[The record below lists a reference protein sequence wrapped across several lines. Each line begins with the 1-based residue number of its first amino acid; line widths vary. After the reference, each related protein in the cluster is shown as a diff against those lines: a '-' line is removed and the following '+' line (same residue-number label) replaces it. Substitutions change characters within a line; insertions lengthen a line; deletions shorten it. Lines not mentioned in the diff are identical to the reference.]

1 MFVAEKAYICNMRR
15 WCIKIL
21 LIAVLSLVS
30 VFLYEVLWVLVD
42 LDVRRDF
49 INNGI
54 PLDELFFDVR
64 LCTVLTLLSL
74 GYSYLI
80 AKMVKRFVKSIPFRW
95 GIFAFFVLVA
105 NTATAAASTAVL
117 DWWLEYVSNDEI
129 RAENFFVFGIV
140 VSFTTST
147 FVFVTLGRAAFIAES
162 RRRAAEINILKAQI
176 KPHFLM
182 NTIDMLSA
190 LARTEPEAAANGL
203 GRMAMIY
210 RYILDSSSQEMA
222 TIEDELDFLNN
233 YIDLIDKRAGGSVQ
247 LQIGQSVEDSDGW
260 LLPMSLQMLVENAL
274 KHNSRSV
281 GNPLRVTIERV
292 GDEIVVSN
300 NLQPLE
306 CQPWKSGIGL
316 DNLRTRLSS
325 VTEKR
330 MTVEKTAA
338 MFIVRIPILKPRF
351 TDESIDYRRRAT
363 ER

>member
-1 MFVAEKAYICNMRR
+1 M
-15 WCIKIL
+15 
-21 LIAVLSLVS
+21 
-30 VFLYEVLWVLVD
+30 
-42 LDVRRDF
+42 
-49 INNGI
+49 
-54 PLDELFFDVR
+54 
-64 LCTVLTLLSL
+64 
-74 GYSYLI
+74 
-80 AKMVKRFVKSIPFRW
+80 
-95 GIFAFFVLVA
+95 
-105 NTATAAASTAVL
+105 
-117 DWWLEYVSNDEI
+117 
-129 RAENFFVFGIV
+129 
-140 VSFTTST
+140 
-147 FVFVTLGRAAFIAES
+147 
-162 RRRAAEINILKAQI
+162 
-176 KPHFLM
+176 
-182 NTIDMLSA
+182 
-190 LARTEPEAAANGL
+190 
-203 GRMAMIY
+203 
-210 RYILDSSSQEMA
+210 
-222 TIEDELDFLNN
+222 
-233 YIDLIDKRAGGSVQ
+233 Q

-306 CQPWKSGIGL
+306 CQPRKSGIGL

>member
-95 GIFAFFVLVA
+95 GLFAFFVLVA

-162 RRRAAEINILKAQI
+162 LAGQRR
-176 KPHFLM
+176 
-182 NTIDMLSA
+182 
-190 LARTEPEAAANGL
+190 
-203 GRMAMIY
+203 
-210 RYILDSSSQEMA
+210 
-222 TIEDELDFLNN
+222 
-233 YIDLIDKRAGGSVQ
+233 
-247 LQIGQSVEDSDGW
+247 
-260 LLPMSLQMLVENAL
+260 
-274 KHNSRSV
+274 
-281 GNPLRVTIERV
+281 
-292 GDEIVVSN
+292 
-300 NLQPLE
+300 
-306 CQPWKSGIGL
+306 
-316 DNLRTRLSS
+316 
-325 VTEKR
+325 
-330 MTVEKTAA
+330 
-338 MFIVRIPILKPRF
+338 
-351 TDESIDYRRRAT
+351 
-363 ER
+363 